1 MGSQE
6 SGVRSQLPGRR
17 RECAV
22 LAVFSTAKNGSGAR
36 NPAPP
41 VCRRADSRVPI
52 TDSWFWVSLC
62 LRASVVITLFPCLA
76 AAQAQ
81 EKAPPVRVNVLNVC
95 TPGAAE
101 QKEIAAALARI
112 PSKPGWGTDF
122 EVARGRTTLSQDAAA
137 ALTGKRSAPPDSGP
151 LSDWVRIRREFSGAS
166 PFLNALY
173 SFSVDKR
180 NMVETL
186 VFAVRDPKDLLQ
198 VSLSETVSAVTSP
211 AAALSAGTPPDHIR
225 LERFGK
231 PSVVL
236 ARCAGGPDAPKVDQ
250 SAYEPLFR
258 RAATILATYRA
269 ALRTGRI
276 VPEEL
281 ARVRPAAAAPSRKK

>member
-1 MGSQE
+1 MSE
-6 SGVRSQLPGRR
+6 DCRLTIAALLRR
-17 RECAV
+17 LFILQSSFLNLQC
-22 LAVFSTAKNGSGAR
+22 F
-36 NPAPP
+36 
-41 VCRRADSRVPI
+41 
-52 TDSWFWVSLC
+52 SLC
-62 LRASVVITLFPCLA
+62 LCASVVIMVYVGV
-76 AAQAQ
+76 AQAQ

-101 QKEIAAALARI
+101 QKEIGEALTRI
-112 PSKPGWGTDF
+112 PAKPRWGTDF

-137 ALTGKRSAPPDSGP
+137 AFTGTRSATAAGP
-151 LSDWVRIRREFSGAS
+151 ISDWVRIRRELSAAS
-166 PFLNALY
+166 PFLNAMY
-173 SFSVDKR
+173 SFSVDKEH
-180 NMVETL
+180 MVETL

-198 VSLSETVSAVTSP
+198 VSLSETVAAVTSP

-258 RAATILATYRA
+258 QAATILGAYRS
-269 ALRTGRI
+269 ALGARRT

-281 ARVRPAAAAPSRKK
+281 ARINPTKSSRK

>member
-1 MGSQE
+1 MQSKSEFTTETQGMMIE
-6 SGVRSQLPGRR
+6 DCRLTIAPLLRR
-17 RECAV
+17 LFIRQSSFFNLQC
-22 LAVFSTAKNGSGAR
+22 F
-36 NPAPP
+36 
-41 VCRRADSRVPI
+41 
-52 TDSWFWVSLC
+52 SLC
-62 LRASVVITLFPCLA
+62 LCVSVLIMAFVLPA
-76 AAQAQ
+76 AAQ

-101 QKEIAAALARI
+101 QKEIADALARI
-112 PSKPGWGTDF
+112 PAKPHWGTDF

-137 ALTGKRSAPPDSGP
+137 ALTGKRNAGSAAGP
-151 LSDWVRIRREFSGAS
+151 ISDWVRIRRELSAAS

-173 SFSVDKR
+173 SFSVDKEH
-180 NMVETL
+180 MVETL

-198 VSLSETVSAVTSP
+198 VSLTETVAAVTSP
-211 AAALSAGTPPDHIR
+211 AAALAAGTPPDHIR

-236 ARCAGGPDAPKVDQ
+236 ARCAGGPDAPRVDQ

-258 RAATILATYRA
+258 QAAAILSSYRS
-269 ALRTGRI
+269 ALGARRT

-281 ARVRPAAAAPSRKK
+281 ARINPAKSSRK

>member
-1 MGSQE
+1 MIE
-6 SGVRSQLPGRR
+6 DCRLTIAALLRR
-17 RECAV
+17 LFILQSSFFDLQC
-22 LAVFSTAKNGSGAR
+22 F
-36 NPAPP
+36 
-41 VCRRADSRVPI
+41 
-52 TDSWFWVSLC
+52 SLC
-62 LRASVVITLFPCLA
+62 LCVSVLIA
-76 AAQAQ
+76 AFAFTAQAQ

-101 QKEIAAALARI
+101 QKEIGEALTRI
-112 PSKPGWGTDF
+112 PAKPRWGTDF

-137 ALTGKRSAPPDSGP
+137 ALTGKRNSGSAAGP
-151 LSDWVRIRREFSGAS
+151 ISDWVRIRRELSAAS

-173 SFSVDKR
+173 SFSVDKEH
-180 NMVETL
+180 MVETL

-211 AAALSAGTPPDHIR
+211 AAALAAGTPPDHIR

-236 ARCAGGPDAPKVDQ
+236 ARCAGGPNAPRVDQ

-258 RAATILATYRA
+258 QAATILGAYRTS
-269 ALRTGRI
+269 LRARRT

-281 ARVRPAAAAPSRKK
+281 ARIHPTKSSRK

>member
-1 MGSQE
+1 MIE
-6 SGVRSQLPGRR
+6 DCRLT
-17 RECAV
+17 
-22 LAVFSTAKNGSGAR
+22 LAALLRLLFILQSSFFNLQ
-36 NPAPP
+36 
-41 VCRRADSRVPI
+41 C
-52 TDSWFWVSLC
+52 FSLC
-62 LRASVVITLFPCLA
+62 LCASVVITVFVLPA
-76 AAQAQ
+76 AAQ

-95 TPGAAE
+95 TPSAGE
-101 QKEIAAALARI
+101 QKEIADALARI
-112 PSKPGWGTDF
+112 PAKPRWGADF

-137 ALTGKRSAPPDSGP
+137 AFTGKRGSASSAGP
-151 LSDWVRIRREFSGAS
+151 VSDWVRIRRELSAAS

-173 SFSVDKR
+173 SFSVDKEH
-180 NMVETL
+180 MVETL

-211 AAALSAGTPPDHIR
+211 AAALAAGTPPDHIR

-258 RAATILATYRA
+258 QAAAILSAYRT
-269 ALRTGRI
+269 ALGARRT

-281 ARVRPAAAAPSRKK
+281 ARINPTKSSRK

>member
-1 MGSQE
+1 MIEDCRLRIAARLRRLVTLQSSVLNRQCFSLGL
-6 SGVRSQLPGRR
+6 GVSV
-17 RECAV
+17 AMV
-22 LAVFSTAKNGSGAR
+22 LILS
-36 NPAPP
+36 
-41 VCRRADSRVPI
+41 
-52 TDSWFWVSLC
+52 
-62 LRASVVITLFPCLA
+62 
-76 AAQAQ
+76 AQAQ

-95 TPGAAE
+95 TPGLEE
-101 QKEIAAALARI
+101 QKEIAAALERI
-112 PSKPGWGTDF
+112 PPRPRWGSDF

-137 ALTGKRSAPPDSGP
+137 ALTGKRSALSDSGL
-151 LSDWVRIRREFSGAS
+151 LSDWVRIRREFSGTS

-198 VSLSETVSAVTSP
+198 VSLSETVSAVSSP
-211 AAALSAGTPPDHIR
+211 AATLAADTPPDHIR

-236 ARCAGGPDAPKVDQ
+236 ARCSGGPDAPKVDQ

-258 RAATILATYRA
+258 RAATILATYRT
-269 ALRTGRI
+269 ALGTRRT

-281 ARVRPAAAAPSRKK
+281 ARVRPAAAAAPAQSRKK

>member
-1 MGSQE
+1 MMIE
-6 SGVRSQLPGRR
+6 DCRLTVAARLRR
-17 RECAV
+17 LFILQSSFFNRQC
-22 LAVFSTAKNGSGAR
+22 L
-36 NPAPP
+36 
-41 VCRRADSRVPI
+41 
-52 TDSWFWVSLC
+52 SLC
-62 LRASVVITLFPCLA
+62 LCVSVVITGFAL

-95 TPGAAE
+95 TPSPAE
-101 QKEIAAALARI
+101 QKDIAAALAHI
-112 PSKPGWGTDF
+112 PTHPHWGTDF

-137 ALTGKRSAPPDSGP
+137 ALTGKHPSSSTPGP

-166 PFLNALY
+166 PFVNVLY

-186 VFAVRDPKDLLQ
+186 VFPVRDPKDLLQ
-198 VSLSETVSAVTSP
+198 LSISETVSAVTTP
-211 AAALSAGTPPDHIR
+211 AAALAAGTPPDHIR

-231 PSVVL
+231 ASVVL

-258 RAATILATYRA
+258 QAAGILATYRQ
-269 ALRTGRI
+269 ALGARRA
-276 VPEEL
+276 VPQEL
-281 ARVRPAAAAPSRKK
+281 ARIAQPAPAVPARKK